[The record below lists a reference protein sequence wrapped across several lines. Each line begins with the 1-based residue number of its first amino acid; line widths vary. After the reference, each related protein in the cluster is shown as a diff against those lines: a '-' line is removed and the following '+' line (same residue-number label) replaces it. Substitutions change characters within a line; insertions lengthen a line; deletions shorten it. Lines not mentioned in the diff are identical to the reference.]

1 MQPLVSILIPC
12 YNAEQWLTET
22 IESALA
28 QTWQNKEIIVV
39 DDGSTD
45 NSLDIAKQFESSIVK
60 VISQENRGGSAARN
74 TAYKA
79 CQGEFIQYLDADDLL
94 APTKIES
101 QIKLLDQ
108 EDNVNCIAAGE
119 WARFYK
125 IPSKA
130 QFIPQPPWADMNPVD
145 WLVCT
150 WSGNWMMHPAAWLV
164 PRHIVNQAGL
174 WNESLSLDDDGEY
187 FCRVVLASAGV
198 KFCFGAK
205 SYYRSGSPISVSA
218 SKSKIAWKSALDVID
233 LCTDVLLSVENTL
246 RTRQSCAARYQY
258 FIYSAYPSSLDLI
271 QQAEDLVE
279 QLGGSTIKP
288 TGGLVF
294 QLLSNLMGWKI
305 TKHIQIFR
313 SKLMSDAD
321 QYTIFSFQK
330 KYGFSD

>member
-108 EDNVNCIAAGE
+108 EDNVNCVAAGE

-125 IPSKA
+125 TSSEA
-130 QFIPQPPWADMNPVD
+130 QFIPQPPWADMPPVE

-150 WSGNWMMHPAAWLV
+150 WSGHWMMHPAAWLV
-164 PRHIVNQAGL
+164 PRHIANKAGL
-174 WNESLSLDDDGEY
+174 WNEDLSLNDDGEY
-187 FCRVVLASAGV
+187 FCRVVLASIGV
-198 KFCFGAK
+198 KFCWGAK

-218 SKSKIAWKSALDVID
+218 SKSDMAWESAFQSLEIG
-233 LCTDVLLSVENTL
+233 TSNLLITEDSL
-246 RTRQSCAARYQY
+246 RTRQVCATVFQR
-258 FIYSAYPSSLDLI
+258 FIHEVYPDVPDLLSKAESKVEALGTSNIELMGGPIFHLISTSLGWKNAKVL
-271 QQAEDLVE
+271 QKLFY
-279 QLGGSTIKP
+279 QLGYRKMALGNLFKLSKP
-288 TGGLVF
+288 
-294 QLLSNLMGWKI
+294 M
-305 TKHIQIFR
+305 
-313 SKLMSDAD
+313 
-321 QYTIFSFQK
+321 
-330 KYGFSD
+330 